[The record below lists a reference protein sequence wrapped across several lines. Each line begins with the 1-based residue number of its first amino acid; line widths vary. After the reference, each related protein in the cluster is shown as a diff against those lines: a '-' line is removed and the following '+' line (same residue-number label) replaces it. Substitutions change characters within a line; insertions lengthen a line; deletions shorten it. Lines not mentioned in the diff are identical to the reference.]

1 MNDDELFE
9 VVKRIDASTRA
20 ILMLMAQE
28 AKAAD
33 PRSKAQQQSPEAV
46 LYLSGFSQ
54 AEIGRLLNKT
64 RQSVGDRLKAEG
76 VA

>member
-1 MNDDELFE
+1 MSESELLNS
-9 VVKRIDASTRA
+9 VSRIEAATRA
-20 ILMLMAQE
+20 MLMLLVQQ
-28 AKAAD
+28 AKAGD
-33 PRSKAQQQSPEAV
+33 PRSKAEQQSVEAV

-76 VA
+76 IT